1 MSRCQTRIAKQT
13 KNLVSG
19 ITLNFHL
26 RNTMLTRTESTGDW
40 PAHVQARTILTSVLF
55 LHSSRHILSSTI
67 PGQSLEGIPT
77 EQLNSRTSFASTLPT
92 IFFQTLHSAP
102 HLGLCA
108 VRIIQFKGKSQSVS
122 AIIRDCHYLILL
134 LLHCLSHQLCNSE
147 VQNRHVLLNN
157 YHILCYY
164 LKILLKVVRV

>member
-92 IFFQTLHSAP
+92 IFFQTLAFSSSPWPVCSTHNTVQRQIP
-102 HLGLCA
+102 EC
-108 VRIIQFKGKSQSVS
+108 V
-122 AIIRDCHYLILL
+122 CHHKRLPLFDPSPPPL
-134 LLHCLSHQLCNSE
+134 P
-147 VQNRHVLLNN
+147 
-157 YHILCYY
+157 
-164 LKILLKVVRV
+164 